1 MAKKTPE
8 QIVEE
13 EAIGLVEKELALRQ
27 QEADLV
33 AENPKF
39 GEFLQQMKAYEK
51 NAKILWSTVEDQMIK
66 HQVKSI
72 KGDWGSLTIVDTT
85 RYTTEDIDSVPP
97 KFIKKA
103 LDTTKI
109 KAQSKLSGKLPR
121 GIIATNKQHLMKRI
135 K

>member
-13 EAIGLVEKELALRQ
+13 EAIGLVEQELALRQ
-27 QEADLV
+27 QEAELV

-39 GEFLQQMKAYEK
+39 GEFLRQMKAYEK
-51 NAKILWSTVEDQMIK
+51 NSKILWSTVEEQMIK
-66 HQVKSI
+66 HDVKSI
-72 KGDWGSLTIVDTT
+72 KGDWGSITIAERTN
-85 RYTTEDIDSVPP
+85 YTAEDIDAVPV

-109 KAQSKLSGKLPR
+109 RAQSKLSGKLPR
-121 GIIATNKQHLMKRI
+121 GITATSKQYLTKRI